1 MSERESETARR
12 VRVLVVDDQ
21 RLMRD
26 GLASLLSLQPAVDVV
41 GVAAN
46 GQEAVEQALA
56 LRPDVVLMDVRMP
69 VLDGVRATAEVRR
82 QLPACQV
89 LMLTT
94 FDDDEYIVEA
104 LRAAACGY
112 LLKDIPA
119 HDLAQAVQAASKG
132 IYQLDPAVAAKVVAS
147 LARPGAAPSPSATPA
162 APTVP
167 AAGITLTDLTE
178 RELEVLRMIAAG
190 ATNREIARQLIISE
204 GTVKNHIS
212 NILSRLGL
220 RDRTQAA
227 ISREKRASCEHS
239 RQPSAISFQPIMVIH
254 AADP

>member
-1 MSERESETARR
+1 MSAGTSAATAR

-26 GLASLLSLQPAVDVV
+26 GIESLLGLQP
-41 GVAAN
+41 GVEVLGSATN
-46 GQEAVEQALA
+46 GREAVEQAHALA
-56 LRPDVVLMDVRMP
+56 PDVVLMDIRMP
-69 VLDGVRATAEVRR
+69 VLDGVAATAEIRTA
-82 QLPACQV
+82 LPSCQV

-104 LRAAACGY
+104 LRAGACGY

-119 HDLAQAVQAASKG
+119 RELAQAIIAAHNG
-132 IYQLDPAVAAKVVAS
+132 VFQLDPAVAAKVVAALQS
-147 LARPGAAPSPSATPA
+147 SRTRPAGAGSGTSRPQTADPL
-162 APTVP
+162 V
-167 AAGITLTDLTE
+167 DLTE
-178 RELEVLRMIAAG
+178 REVEVLRLIAQG
-190 ATNREIARQLIISE
+190 ASNREIAATLIISE

-227 ISREKRASCEHS
+227 IYARETGLLS
-239 RQPSAISFQPIMVIH
+239 
-254 AADP
+254 